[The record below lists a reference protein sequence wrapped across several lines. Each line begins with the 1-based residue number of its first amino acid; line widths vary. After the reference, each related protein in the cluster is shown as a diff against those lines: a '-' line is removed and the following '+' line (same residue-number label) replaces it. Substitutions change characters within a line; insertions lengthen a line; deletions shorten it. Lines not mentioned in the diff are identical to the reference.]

1 MNGRFPL
8 STFMR
13 LFPDDESCLE
23 EIRRL
28 RYPRGIF
35 CILCNMTTRH
45 YKLAYRMAYV
55 CKFCRSQVYP
65 LSGTIFEKSTTPLR
79 VWFFAMFLLIHTYG
93 RISASQLKRELGVTY
108 KTAWRIRNLL
118 LRLMQQNNGDLFIDE
133 EDHTQVRKWIFFNKL
148 ELKVVQREKEQ

>member
-1 MNGRFPL
+1 MNGRFPF
-8 STFMR
+8 STFIR
-13 LFPDDESCLE
+13 VFPDDAACLE

-79 VWFFAMFLLIHTYG
+79 TWFFAMFLLIHTYG
-93 RISASQLKRELGVTY
+93 RISASKLQRELGVTY
-108 KTAWRIRNLL
+108 KTAWRIRKMLM
-118 LRLMQQNNGDLFIDE
+118 RLMQQNNGDLFLDE
-133 EDHTQVRKWIFFNKL
+133 EDNTQVRKWIFFNKL